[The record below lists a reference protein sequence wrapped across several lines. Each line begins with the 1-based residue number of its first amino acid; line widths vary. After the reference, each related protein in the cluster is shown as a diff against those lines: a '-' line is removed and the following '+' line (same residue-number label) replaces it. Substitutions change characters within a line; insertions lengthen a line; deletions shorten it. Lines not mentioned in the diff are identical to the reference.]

1 MVRPKLYKLIDWLIR
16 RRARRREPGARRHGI
31 LLVSSGGL
39 GDTILFS
46 LITPRFLELAANG
59 EPVDVLVQ
67 DGNTAVAFLFPP
79 GTNVFSVDYRRFR
92 HNSIYRYRISKG
104 LQDRG
109 YRIAVSTDHLRLPT
123 VDDALVAACAA
134 EQSLALEPRS
144 WRKHDADLHR
154 NLRFYTTVVK
164 VQNGMVHRLVR
175 WLELIN
181 AVTGRDDPPPLVSFP
196 PERLPDPVRLP
207 APTVVLHPFSSE
219 PERQFAAKTFAMI
232 ADTIPSDQDIV
243 LSAGPGDLE
252 RNPEFRILLD
262 RHQATLDEGPLLA
275 KMALM
280 RAARF
285 VVSVDTSIMH
295 LAVGAGVPTLCLCS
309 AAHVVDSVPYDL
321 RMTPE
326 NVTFLYHD
334 MPCRGCLGTCI
345 HPLEGGRV
353 VCVASLSPRE
363 ILDAV
368 KCFV

>member
-1 MVRPKLYKLIDWLIR
+1 
-16 RRARRREPGARRHGI
+16 
-31 LLVSSGGL
+31 
-39 GDTILFS
+39 
-46 LITPRFLELAANG
+46 
-59 EPVDVLVQ
+59 
-67 DGNTAVAFLFPP
+67 
-79 GTNVFSVDYRRFR
+79 
-92 HNSIYRYRISKG
+92 
-104 LQDRG
+104 
-109 YRIAVSTDHLRLPT
+109 
-123 VDDALVAACAA
+123 
-134 EQSLALEPRS
+134 
-144 WRKHDADLHR
+144 
-154 NLRFYTTVVK
+154 
-164 VQNGMVHRLVR
+164 MVHRLVR

-196 PERLPDPVRLP
+196 PERLPDPVSLP
-207 APTVVLHPFSSE
+207 APTVVLHPFASE
-219 PERQFAAKTFAMI
+219 PERQFAAQTFAMI
-232 ADTIPSDQDIV
+232 VDNIPPDQDIV

-262 RHQATLDEGPLLA
+262 RPQATLDEGPLLA

-280 RAARF
+280 RSAQF

-309 AAHVVDSVPYDL
+309 AAHVVDSVPYDP